1 MVEVVSILV
10 NSLVSIGVILA
21 LFFGFKYWV
30 DKGGVDKITTKIND
44 DLTTRNTRLRK
55 EVRVQQEII
64 KNYQTLLKIR
74 EQEIIELSSKEVE
87 LSSTEG
93 EEANDQ
99 TDGE

>member
-1 MVEVVSILV
+1 MVEVVSVIV
-10 NSLVSIGVILA
+10 ESLVTVGIVLA
-21 LFFGFKYWV
+21 LFFGFKYWI
-30 DKGGVDKITTKIND
+30 DKGGVDKFITKCNDELSTKNS
-44 DLTTRNTRLRK
+44 RLRK